1 MKKKKLYMIGN
12 SHIDP
17 VWFWN
22 WEEGM
27 QEVKATFASALDR
40 MKEYDDFKF
49 TSTSTAFFEWIER
62 TVPSMFEEIKSRVAE
77 GRWELTGGWF
87 IEPDC
92 NLPNGESFI
101 RQGLYG
107 QRYLKEKFG
116 KITTIGSNVD
126 SFGHG
131 GNLPQ
136 FLKKCG
142 MDHYVLMRP
151 RLDNPVFLWESADG
165 SAVNAITL
173 PGEYTTWFYEPTKKN
188 INDTLAAMERVPGN
202 TMPSYDELSGKNE
215 LPGIKELPC
224 CYGVGNHGGG
234 PTIENIESIKKLREE
249 YPEVELSFG
258 TFEEFF
264 HNLQGKKLETIKGPL
279 EKINEGCYSMDS
291 KLKKA
296 NRLSETRLMEAD
308 MLLSMDASKKS
319 TWLKESEQMEKLWKL
334 LLFNQFHDTLGGTAI
349 KGARDEAIMQYGTVS
364 ANCTKIKALA
374 IQSIV
379 NSVDTTGDGF
389 PLFLFNTDGKDYQ
402 GYVNVEL
409 NWFCKHPLKLIDP
422 EGQEVPYQRIHTKAK
437 VRNYVLGGRRN
448 IVFQANIPSCGYA
461 IYRLMIEE
469 PKLCYNNEMEINNSD
484 PYHMENDFI
493 KVTFDEKTGLLKELL
508 DKKTGYQALKSPVSH
523 QVWVDERDTWGGV
536 QDRPHEDTGETLKLK
551 SIEKVESG
559 KIREC
564 IRAVYEH
571 GGSRLEQRYY
581 LYAMDAEVVVENMLY
596 WDKEWHQFKI
606 GLPMGTQQPKVK
618 AEGSYEIINR
628 TIADEDEYY
637 MHRFLDVASQGR
649 EGLAVSNDSKYSFS
663 FHKDTLLL
671 TIARSAMYAQG
682 NGRNWYNPLES
693 YEYTDIGK
701 IPFTLVL
708 RPHGEELAV
717 DELYRMARRINGPY
731 EYLADSCHKGEL
743 RHTSYSFASTDQPT
757 VAVMTI
763 KKAEDDEDF
772 IVRLLEQE
780 GKKQNFTLKF
790 MDSAYPLSIKPHE
803 IQTLKINP
811 NKKSVKEVNFLEF

>member
-1 MKKKKLYMIGN
+1 MNRKKLYMIGN

-40 MKEYDDFKF
+40 MKEYEEFKF

-92 NLPNGESFI
+92 NLPGGEALL

-116 KITTIGSNVD
+116 KITRIGSNVD

-151 RLDNPVFLWESADG
+151 RLENPVFLWESADG

-188 INDTLAAMERVPGN
+188 IEDTLAAMENR
-202 TMPSYDELSGKNE
+202 E
-215 LPGIKELPC
+215 ELPC

-234 PTIENIESIKKLREE
+234 PTKENIESIRKLKGE
-249 YPEVELSFG
+249 YPQAELLFG

-264 HNLQGKKLETIKGPL
+264 RGLQGEKLNKISGPL
-279 EKINEGCYSMDS
+279 EKVNTGCYAMDAR
-291 KLKKA
+291 LKKA

-308 MLLSMDASKKS
+308 LLLSVDASGKG
-319 TWLKESEQMEKLWKL
+319 TWLKESEEMTGLWKL

-349 KGARDEAIMQYGTVS
+349 KEARDEAIMQFGTVS
-364 ANCTKIKALA
+364 AGCTKLKALA
-374 IQSIV
+374 IQSMV
-379 NSVDTTGDGF
+379 NTVDTTGDGF
-389 PLFLFNTDGKDYQ
+389 PLFLFNTDGKEYQ

-409 NWFCKHPLKLIDP
+409 NWFCKHPLKLTDP
-422 EGQEVPYQRIHTKAK
+422 EGREVPYQRVHTKAK
-437 VRNYVLGGRRN
+437 VRNYVLGGRRS
-448 IVFQANIPSCGYA
+448 IVFHANIPSCGYA
-461 IYRLMIEE
+461 VYRLMVEE
-469 PKLCYNNEMEINNSD
+469 PALCYNNEMELNNTD
-484 PYHMENDFI
+484 PYQMENEFI
-493 KVTFDEKTGLLKELL
+493 KVTFDEKSGLLKELL
-508 DKKTGYQALKSPVSH
+508 EKKTGYQALKSPATH
-523 QVWVDERDTWGGV
+523 EIWIDERDTWGGI
-536 QDRPHEDTGETLKLK
+536 QDRPYENTGETLKLK

-559 KIREC
+559 KLREC
-564 IRAVYEH
+564 IRVIYEH

-581 LYAMDAEVVVENMLY
+581 LYAKDSEVVVENMLY
-596 WDKEWHQFKI
+596 WDKEWHELKLGF
-606 GLPMGTQQPKVK
+606 PVGTAKPLVR
-618 AEGSYEIINR
+618 AEGSYETINR
-628 TIADEDEYY
+628 TIEDADEYY
-637 MHRFLDVASQGR
+637 MHRFLDVTDQGR
-649 EGLAVSNDSKYSFS
+649 QGLAVSNDSKYSFS
-663 FHKDTLLL
+663 CHKGTLLL
-671 TIARSAMYAQG
+671 TVARSAMYAQG

-701 IPFTLVL
+701 ITFTLVL
-708 RPHGEELAV
+708 RPHGEELPAAQ
-717 DELYRMARRINGPY
+717 LYRMARRINAPY
-731 EYLADSCHKGEL
+731 EYLADSSHKGEV
-743 RHTSYSFASTDQPT
+743 RRTSYSLASTDQDSVAIMT
-757 VAVMTI
+757 V
-763 KKAEDDEDF
+763 KKAEDDGDF
-772 IVRLLEQE
+772 VVRLLEQE
-780 GKKQNFTLKF
+780 GREQSYHLTF
-790 MDSAYPLSIKPHE
+790 MDTVYPLNIGPHE
-803 IQTLKINP
+803 IQTIKINP
-811 NKKSVKEVNFLEF
+811 ETKAFREVDFLEF